1 MSRFG
6 IRTRSGRALG
16 IFALVTLLSAPWAWR
31 ASQAEEIIDLT
42 LLYHGAVQ
50 GKIAPCG

>member
-6 IRTRSGRALG
+6 IRTRSGRAIG
-16 IFALVTLLSAPWAWR
+16 ILALVTLLSTPFAWK
-31 ASQAEEIIDLT
+31 ASQAEEMIDLT
-42 LLYHGAVQ
+42 LMFHSAVQ